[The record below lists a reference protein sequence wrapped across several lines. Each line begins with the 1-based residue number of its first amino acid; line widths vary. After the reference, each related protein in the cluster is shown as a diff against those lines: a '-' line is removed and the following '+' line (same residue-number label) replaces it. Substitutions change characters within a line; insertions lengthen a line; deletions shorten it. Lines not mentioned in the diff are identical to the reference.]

1 VTPTGSQEIGLVA
14 PSLSGIFPILVLSL
28 TALLALVADLFA
40 RGTTHEDET
49 GEEPLLAFWISL
61 LGLLVTLFLVCF
73 QAGALER
80 FGGRTFNGMFTVDPF
95 GLFFD
100 AIFLLGTLLVMLLTV
115 DYARRERMHMGEY
128 YFLLL
133 MATVGM
139 MLMAQST
146 NLVMIFLGLEL
157 LSIAVYVL
165 AGFDRARA
173 RSVEAALKYFL
184 LGAFST
190 GFFLYG
196 IVLLYGATGS
206 MDLAAIAA
214 GAPAPGAGQAA
225 NLLFVAGIMLLLVGF
240 AFKVAVVPFHMW
252 SPDVYEGAPTSIT
265 AFMAAGVKAGGFA
278 AFVRVFLSTFDAH
291 AAQWVPLLTVLAV
304 ATMLV
309 GNLAAIAQS
318 NLKRLL
324 AYSSVAHAG
333 YLLVALAAR
342 NALGASSFLFYLLAY
357 TLMTLGAFGVV
368 IALGRR
374 GEPNEEFADLAG
386 LGSRQPFLAA
396 CMAVFMFSLA
406 GIPPT
411 AGFVGKF
418 YIFSAAVD
426 AGLAWLAVVMA
437 LASVIS
443 LYYYLKVTVAMY
455 MWEPAGLTALDRPRL
470 DALLVAALVVAV
482 VGIFQMGIFPGPLID
497 LARRSVGT
505 VIGAAETALP

>member
-1 VTPTGSQEIGLVA
+1 MAV
-14 PSLSGIFPILVLSL
+14 PSLAGLLPLLALS
-28 TALLALVADLFA
+28 TAGLLALVADLFV
-40 RGTTHEDET
+40 RGTTHEDDAP
-49 GEEPLLAFWISL
+49 GRPLLAFWIGL
-61 LGLLVTLFLVCF
+61 LGVAGTLLLVAW
-73 QAGALER
+73 QAANLDR
-80 FGGRTFNGMFTVDPF
+80 FGGRTFNGMFAVDPF

-100 AIFLLGTLLVMLLTV
+100 AIFLIGTLLVMLLSV
-115 DYARRERMHMGEY
+115 DYARRERFHMGEY

-133 MATVGM
+133 MATAGM

-146 NLVMIFLGLEL
+146 SLVMIFLGLEL

-165 AGFDRARA
+165 AGFERGRP

-196 IVLLYGATGS
+196 IALIYGATGS
-206 MDLAAIAA
+206 MDLAVVAERV
-214 GAPAPGAGQAA
+214 GAVGPAAPGGGLLLAG
-225 NLLFVAGIMLLLVGF
+225 LVLLLVGF

-252 SPDVYEGAPTSIT
+252 SPDVYEGAPTSVT

-278 AFVRVFLSTFDAH
+278 AFVRVFSGAFQTYANL
-291 AAQWVPLLTVLAV
+291 WLPLVALLAV

-324 AYSSVAHAG
+324 AYSSIAHAG
-333 YLLVALAAR
+333 YLLVALVAHNR
-342 NALGASSFLFYLLAY
+342 LGASSFLFYLLAY
-357 TLMTLGAFGVV
+357 TFMTLGAFGVV

-374 GEPNEEFADLAG
+374 GEANERLEDLAG
-386 LGSRQPFLAA
+386 LGSRHPLLAA
-396 CMAVFMFSLA
+396 AMATFMFSLA

-426 AGLAWLAVVMA
+426 AGYAWLAVVMA
-437 LASVIS
+437 LTSVIS
-443 LYYYLKVTVAMY
+443 VYYYLRVTVAMY
-455 MWEPAGLTALDRPRL
+455 MWEAPAGAARP
-470 DALLVAALVVAV
+470 APTTLLLAALVVAV
-482 VGIFQMGIFPGPLID
+482 VGVFQMGIYPGPLIE
-497 LARRSVGT
+497 LAGRSVGAI
-505 VIGAAETALP
+505 VGPGSTALP

>member
-1 VTPTGSQEIGLVA
+1 MEPELQTIRLVA
-14 PSLSGIFPILVLSL
+14 PSLSGIFPIIVLSL
-28 TALLALVADLFA
+28 AALLVLVADLFA
-40 RGTTHEDET
+40 RGTTHEDQT
-49 GEEPLLAFWISL
+49 GDEPLLGFWISL
-61 LGLLVTLFLVCF
+61 LGVLVTFFLVCF
-73 QAGALER
+73 QAGALDR

-95 GLFFD
+95 GLFFN
-100 AIFLLGTLLVMLLTV
+100 AIFLVGTLLVILMTV
-115 DYARRERMHMGEY
+115 DYARRERIHMAEY

-157 LSIAVYVL
+157 LSIAVYIL
-165 AGFDRARA
+165 AGFDRTRK

-196 IVLLYGATGS
+196 IALIYGATGS
-206 MDLAAIAA
+206 MDLTAIAA
-214 GAPAPGAGQAA
+214 GGTDAVTGSAAAGGT
-225 NLLFVAGIMLLLVGF
+225 LFVAGIVLLLVGF

-252 SPDVYEGAPTSIT
+252 SPDVYEGAPTSVT

-278 AFVRVFLSTFDAH
+278 AFVRVFLSTFDAY
-291 AAQWVPLLTVLAV
+291 ADEWVPLLTTIAV
-304 ATMLV
+304 ATMVV

-333 YLLVALAAR
+333 YLLVALVSH

-357 TLMTLGAFGVV
+357 TFMTLGAFGVV

-374 GEPNEEFADLAG
+374 DEPNEEMADLSG
-386 LGSRQPFLAA
+386 LGSRHPFLAA
-396 CMAVFMFSLA
+396 AMAVFMFSLA

-411 AGFVGKF
+411 AGFIGKF
-418 YIFSAAVD
+418 YIFSAAVE
-426 AGLAWLAVVMA
+426 AGFGWLAVVMV

-443 LYYYLKVTVAMY
+443 VYYYLKVTVAMY
-455 MWEPAGLTALDRPRL
+455 MWEAPAGAVRLRPHGLLLAALAF
-470 DALLVAALVVAV
+470 ALLA
-482 VGIFQMGIFPGPLID
+482 IFQMGIFPGPLID
-497 LARRSVGT
+497 LAGKS
-505 VIGAAETALP
+505 AEELLKATQTALP

>member
-1 VTPTGSQEIGLVA
+1 MQDAAGPIALPM
-14 PSLSGIFPILVLSL
+14 PSLAGILPLLALS
-28 TALLALVADLFA
+28 AAGLLALVADLFA
-40 RGTTHEDET
+40 RGTTHEDDRR
-49 GEEPLLAFWISL
+49 GRPLLAFWITL
-61 LGLLVTLFLVCF
+61 AGIAGTLLLVAR
-73 QAGALER
+73 QAADLGR
-80 FGGRTFNGMFTVDPF
+80 FGGRSFNDMFVVDGF

-100 AIFLLGTLLVMLLTV
+100 AIFLVGTLLVVLMTV
-115 DYARRERMHMGEY
+115 EYARRERFHMGEY

-133 MATVGM
+133 MATAGM

-165 AGFDRARA
+165 AGFERGRP

-196 IVLLYGATGS
+196 IALVYGATGS
-206 MDLAAIAA
+206 MDLAVIAERA
-214 GAPAPGAGQAA
+214 GALGLGSPGGGLLLAG
-225 NLLFVAGIMLLLVGF
+225 LVLLLVGF

-252 SPDVYEGAPTSIT
+252 SPDVYEGAPTVVT

-278 AFVRVFLSTFDAH
+278 AFVRVFLATFEAH
-291 AAQWVPLLTVLAV
+291 ASLWVPLVALLAV

-318 NLKRLL
+318 NMKRLL
-324 AYSSVAHAG
+324 AYSSIAHAG
-333 YLLVALAAR
+333 YLLVALVAH

-357 TLMTLGAFGVV
+357 TFMTLGAFGVV

-374 GEPNEEFADLAG
+374 GEPSERIEDLAG
-386 LGSRQPFLAA
+386 LGSRHPLLAA
-396 CMAVFMFSLA
+396 AMAVFMFSLA

-426 AGLAWLAVVMA
+426 AGYAWLAVVMA

-443 LYYYLKVTVAMY
+443 VYYYLRVTVAMY
-455 MWEPAGLTALDRPRL
+455 MWEAPAAVGRPAPH
-470 DALLVAALVVAV
+470 ALLLAAVALAV
-482 VGIFQMGIFPGPLID
+482 IGVFQMGVYPGPLID
-497 LARRSVGT
+497 LASRSVGAI
-505 VIGAAETALP
+505 VGAGGTALP